1 MDTTR
6 PNPVILIA
14 EDDPDDQLML
24 QDAFEETCEHCQLQF
39 VCDGVELMDFLRGD
53 PGAATPMAGGALPNL
68 LLLDLN
74 MPLKDGRQSLVEI
87 RTEPALQKL
96 PTVILT
102 TSKND
107 EDRAFCLAQGANDY
121 IVKPSRYTELLDI
134 VKSLETYWESP

>member
-1 MDTTR
+1 MVSIER
-6 PNPVILIA
+6 PPVILIA

-24 QDAFEETCEHCQLQF
+24 RDAFEETCEHCQLEF
-39 VCDGVELMDFLRGD
+39 VSDGVELMERLHN
-53 PGAATPMAGGALPNL
+53 PAGTASPSLPDL

-74 MPLKDGRQSLVEI
+74 MPLKDGRQSLVEL
-87 RTEPALQKL
+87 RAEDRFQALPA
-96 PTVILT
+96 VILT

-134 VKSLETYWESP
+134 VKSLETWWAEK

>member
-1 MDTTR
+1 MTSDSR
-6 PNPVILIA
+6 PPVILIA

-24 QDAFEETCEHCQLQF
+24 QDAFEETCEHCQLRF
-39 VCDGVELMDFLRGD
+39 VSDGVELMALLLGEEG
-53 PGAATPMAGGALPNL
+53 PGPLPDL

-87 RTEPALQKL
+87 RSEPTLQKL

-102 TSKND
+102 TSRND

-121 IVKPSRYTELLDI
+121 LVKPSSYTELIEI
-134 VKSLETYWESP
+134 VKALETWWESP